1 MDPRYGY
8 LSWLLISVLGQKQTL
23 HSEVTMSAL
32 PPKAG
37 IAGRQETRRFD
48 ESWGFTRWW
57 MGDHHWPLYPR
68 CRLRGPSTV
77 LSLSGLRRL
86 CCDTER

>member
-1 MDPRYGY
+1 MSALGHKRTFH
-8 LSWLLISVLGQKQTL
+8 LSNA
-23 HSEVTMSAL
+23 MSAL
-32 PPKAG
+32 PPKVG

-48 ESWGFTRWW
+48 ESSDFTRWW